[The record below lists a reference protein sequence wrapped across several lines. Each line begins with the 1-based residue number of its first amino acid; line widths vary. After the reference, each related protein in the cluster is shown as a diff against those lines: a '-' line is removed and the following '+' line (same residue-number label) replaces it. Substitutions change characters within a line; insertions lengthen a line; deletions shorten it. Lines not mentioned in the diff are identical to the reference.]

1 MDHSTS
7 KTAFPAVY
15 ATDGLAPARPSK
27 ARRISMLIAK
37 AIVAIVFLGFA
48 LVLIYQIIHGK

>member
-1 MDHSTS
+1 MDRFAS

-15 ATDGLAPARPSK
+15 ATNDMAPAQPSK
-27 ARRISMLIAK
+27 ARRISMLIVK
-37 AIVAIVFLGFA
+37 AILAIVFLGFA